1 MTAQNNPKPTFRGFN
16 SGGATYRYP
25 ENIYGVQWKG
35 DLCVLPDIENL
46 KVVSPNNGKEVV
58 IATKTEVNQLLESM
72 QLGKIQHF
80 ITLNFLI
87 PIIKS

>member
-1 MTAQNNPKPTFRGFN
+1 
-16 SGGATYRYP
+16 
-25 ENIYGVQWKG
+25 VQWKG

-80 ITLNFLI
+80 YNIEFPYSDNKDLV
-87 PIIKS
+87 PICWLQPPAIVFSRHK